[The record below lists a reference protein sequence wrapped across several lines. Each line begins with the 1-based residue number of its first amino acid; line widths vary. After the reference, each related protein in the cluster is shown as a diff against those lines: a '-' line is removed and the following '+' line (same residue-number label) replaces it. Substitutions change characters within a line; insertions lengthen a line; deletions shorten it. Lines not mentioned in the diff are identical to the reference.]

1 MKFGKLM
8 IEINNGK
15 EADEMLRVRFPCEK
29 FQIDFIQRAF
39 GIISIFFPPEHKLR
53 SDLNELILQS
63 YEINMS
69 EEEKKIIEEN
79 KKEAKEEAERKA
91 RHAELNKKIKKIV

>member
-1 MKFGKLM
+1 M
-8 IEINNGK
+8 
-15 EADEMLRVRFPCEK
+15 
-29 FQIDFIQRAF
+29 
-39 GIISIFFPPEHKLR
+39 
-53 SDLNELILQS
+53 QS

-79 KKEAKEEAERKA
+79 QKEAKEEAERKA

>member
-1 MKFGKLM
+1 
-8 IEINNGK
+8 
-15 EADEMLRVRFPCEK
+15 
-29 FQIDFIQRAF
+29 
-39 GIISIFFPPEHKLR
+39 
-53 SDLNELILQS
+53 
-63 YEINMS
+63 MS